1 MRIAFICTEKLTV
14 PPIRGGAIQILIDG
28 VAPYIGGKH
37 ELVIYCITDPELP
50 EREINKGIAY
60 IRIPREAYNFG
71 VAMELSKRYHMKQS
85 YDLIHVFNRPR
96 DILIYKSAMPDSRFI
111 VSLHNEMF
119 KESKI
124 SDEMGS
130 LTVKA
135 VDQIMSISNYIGH
148 TIITRFP
155 TARTKVRTVYSGINL
170 NRYKPIW
177 AEEAQSTRDEL
188 RRQYGV
194 TQKKVILFVGRL
206 SEVKGPHILIHA
218 MEQVI
223 QEHEDAILLIV
234 GSKWFSD
241 NGMDAY
247 TLSLRRLAESLGEG
261 RIVFTNFIAPSEIP
275 SHFLLGDIFVCSSQW
290 QEPLARVHYEAMG
303 AGLPI
308 ITTNRGGNAEVIKT
322 GENGIV
328 IDDYSNPQ
336 AWAAAISYLLSNP
349 EEAMELARAGRAI
362 ADRRFGFEHTAKR
375 LENLYL
381 HAMRRKKT

>member
-37 ELVIYCITDPELP
+37 DLAIYCITDPDLP
-50 EREINKGIAY
+50 EREIHNGIEY
-60 IRIPREAYNFG
+60 IRIPREDYNFE
-71 VAMELSKRYHMKQS
+71 VAKELSKRYHRKQS
-85 YDLIHVFNRPR
+85 YELIHVFNRPR
-96 DILIYKSAMPDSRFI
+96 DILLYKSAMPDSRFI

-124 SDEMGS
+124 SEEMGK
-130 LTVKA
+130 LVIKA
-135 VDQIMSISNYIGH
+135 VDGIMSISNYIGH
-148 TIITRFP
+148 TIISRFP
-155 TARTKVRTVYSGINL
+155 AARTKVRTIYSGINL
-170 NRYKPIW
+170 NIYKPVW
-177 AEEAQSTRDEL
+177 AEEAQSTRNEL

-194 TQKKVILFVGRL
+194 AQKKVILFVGRL
-206 SEVKGPHILIHA
+206 SQVKGPHILIQA

-223 QEHEDAILLIV
+223 QEHDDAILLII

-247 TLSLRRLAESLGEG
+247 TLSLRRLAQSLGED
-261 RIVFTNFIAPSEIP
+261 RVIFTNFIAPSEIP

-308 ITTNRGGNAEVIKT
+308 ITTHRGGNAEVIRA

-336 AWAAAISYLLSNP
+336 AWSAVISYLLSNP
-349 EEAMELARAGRAI
+349 AEAMKLARAGRAI
-362 ADRRFGFEHTAKR
+362 ADKNFGFEHAAGR

-381 HAMRRKKT
+381 SAMRRRR